1 MFRILRIDSRFRGND
16 REEDGNDREEDGNDS
31 NVGARCIVPT
41 GEIR

>member
-1 MFRILRIDSRFRGND
+1 MFRILRIDSRFR
-16 REEDGNDREEDGNDS
+16 GNDREEDGNDS